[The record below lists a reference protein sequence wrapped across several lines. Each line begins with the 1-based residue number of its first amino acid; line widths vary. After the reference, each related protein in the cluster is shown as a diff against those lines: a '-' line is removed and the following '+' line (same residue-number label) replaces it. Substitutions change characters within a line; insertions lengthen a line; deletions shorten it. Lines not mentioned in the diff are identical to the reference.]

1 MDLFTTFRSL
11 LSRRKGSSNA
21 ELIIDTIRDI
31 YEQRQETLQSRT
43 EDKLEQLANNRTIEK
58 AANQKRFENSL
69 DNRVLYQDYL
79 IRPTETINNYA
90 IQLYNEDPNI
100 EGAYEDK
107 FKLVGNSKTLHE
119 SLWQEKL
126 KDSERFITSLKDN
139 PLANKPT
146 FEEYDQVFLDSYN
159 AKVNEV
165 ANDPRMASVAANLA
179 SRIFPKG
186 FDDRVA
192 KLRNEAQE
200 AEARVKAR
208 KDQVQT
214 VTTRAITEPV
224 LSKEEA
230 KDYVN
235 KNFSSTVDIE
245 TIGKMND
252 IIDAGDD
259 RRGYTVDEIVGIGLF
274 SNTLQSE
281 FISKARDELGLQRG
295 KFIIMREQLGKTTSG
310 VEFEAALNEHLKTNF
325 FKIDDDIPKEIK
337 KTEDTVN
344 YLQKLK
350 KDPIKNATLI
360 EVIEKQLRIANSG
373 NALKEKIMFNV
384 SNTIVAQLVSPEFQI
399 KLERY
404 LEETPNATENTYYN
418 DIIKQAMDTVSPI
431 LEELFELELGQN

>member
-79 IRPTETINNYA
+79 IRPRETINNYA
-90 IQLYNEDPNI
+90 IKLYNEDPNI

-208 KDQVQT
+208 KEQVQT

-230 KDYVN
+230 IDYVN

-252 IIDAGDD
+252 IIDAGDN

-281 FISKARDELGLQRG
+281 FLQKARDDVGLEKGR
-295 KFIIMREQLGKTTSG
+295 FIIMREQLGKSTSG
-310 VEFEAALNEHLKTNF
+310 DEFEASLNEHLKTKF
-325 FKIDDDIPKEIK
+325 FNIDDDIPKEIK
-337 KTEDTVN
+337 RVEDTVK
-344 YLQKLK
+344 YLEELK

-360 EVIEKQLRIANSG
+360 EAIEKQLRIENSG
-373 NALKEKIMFNV
+373 NGLKEKIMFNTA
-384 SNTIVAQLVSPEFQI
+384 NTITAKLIDPDFQLV
-399 KLERY
+399 LNRY
-404 LEETPNATENTYYN
+404 LEDNKDKTENDYYN
-418 DIIKQAMDTVSPI
+418 EVLNQAFSTVLP
-431 LEELFELELGQN
+431 LLNTLFQAELGQN

>member
-107 FKLVGNSKTLHE
+107 FKLVGNSKPLHE

-259 RRGYTVDEIVGIGLF
+259 RNGYTVDEIVGIGLF

-281 FISKARDELGLQRG
+281 FLQKARDDVALEKSRFSVLSGELGKPTEG
-295 KFIIMREQLGKTTSG
+295 P
-310 VEFEAALNEHLKTNF
+310 EFEANLRQHLQDKF
-325 FKIDDDIPKEIK
+325 FNIGDEIPEQIK
-337 KTEDTVN
+337 RVEDTVK
-344 YLQKLK
+344 YLEKLK

-360 EVIEKQLRIANSG
+360 EAIEKQLRIENSG
-373 NALKEKIMFNV
+373 NGLKEKIMFNTA
-384 SNTIVAQLVSPEFQI
+384 NTITAKLIDPDFQLV
-399 KLERY
+399 LNRY
-404 LEETPNATENTYYN
+404 LEDNKDKTENDYYN
-418 DIIKQAMDTVSPI
+418 EVLNQAFSTVLP
-431 LEELFELELGQN
+431 LLNTLFQAELGQN